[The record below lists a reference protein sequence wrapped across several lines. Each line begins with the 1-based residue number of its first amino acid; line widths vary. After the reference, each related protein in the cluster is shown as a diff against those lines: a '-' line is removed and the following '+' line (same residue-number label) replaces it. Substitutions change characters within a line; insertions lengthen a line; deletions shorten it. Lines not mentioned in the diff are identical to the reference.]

1 MNENYSGVPRSLS
14 FIDLA
19 KSVPGSIAI
28 MQRNDKKEVDNL
40 LWQFGFDTFTGY
52 EFVECNHRALTT
64 NQPIFGVRIEGVERG
79 DKEWLASGMASTDA
93 KIESCKDK
101 TLREELLKLNKTGS
115 SDRAMVD
122 QGAAKFAVKDQ
133 KEKIKQETKNQ
144 KGV

>member
-79 DKEWLASGMASTDA
+79 DKEWLESGLASTDA

-101 TLREELLKLNKTGS
+101 TLREELLKLNKTGC
-115 SDRAMVD
+115 SDRSMVD
-122 QGAAKFAVKDQ
+122 ESTAKNT
-133 KEKIKQETKNQ
+133 IKNQ
-144 KGV
+144 KRSVNE